1 MLKSNGCIGIQYH
14 VAIALARH
22 LHVFVS
28 YYYLCGT
35 RSTAPLLLLPSVQP
49 ASAPATPE
57 GPTDAQVVQLRRF
70 HLHHVRMPIYRSA
83 IYLLRAWA
91 AHQYQL
97 HVAVQARAADWIF
110 NISISPS
117 YILDC
122 AGGKVT
128 SELTTSE
135 AREGWPFP
143 PEPRK
148 LSRYSLE
155 SDLLCRQLIIGG

>member
-1 MLKSNGCIGIQYH
+1 MWRSRSL
-14 VAIALARH
+14 AICMCLY
-22 LHVFVS
+22 FVS
-28 YYYLCGT
+28 CYYLCGT

-70 HLHHVRMPIYRSA
+70 HLHHICQSIYRSA
-83 IYLLRAWA
+83 IYLLRACIW

-122 AGGKVT
+122 SSGKVT
-128 SELTTSE
+128 SDIELTTRQGKAGRSHQSP
-135 AREGWPFP
+135 EG
-143 PEPRK
+143 
-148 LSRYSLE
+148 
-155 SDLLCRQLIIGG
+155 

>member
-1 MLKSNGCIGIQYH
+1 MWRSRSL
-14 VAIALARH
+14 AICMCLYLITIFAVLVV
-22 LHVFVS
+22 LHHCYCCHRCS
-28 YYYLCGT
+28 P
-35 RSTAPLLLLPSVQP
+35 RLLPLP
-49 ASAPATPE
+49 
-57 GPTDAQVVQLRRF
+57 
-70 HLHHVRMPIYRSA
+70 
-83 IYLLRAWA
+83 LRAQRMRRSCSCAAFIYTTYVCQYIAVLSIYSGHVWA